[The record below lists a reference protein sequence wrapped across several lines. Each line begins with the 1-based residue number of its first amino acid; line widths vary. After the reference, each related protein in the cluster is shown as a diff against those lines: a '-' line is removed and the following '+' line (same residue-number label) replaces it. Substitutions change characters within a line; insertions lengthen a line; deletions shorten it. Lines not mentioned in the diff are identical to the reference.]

1 MHIVNTAA
9 RFSFVRLSPVYNPIR
24 RRRRYFIIGAN
35 LLPFPK
41 HKAKYHKE
49 LESAIDAVDRACRL
63 CVDVKKSL
71 FSSTEKILEKN
82 DQTTVTI
89 ADFGVQALVSLE
101 LSKQFPLIP
110 LVAEED
116 SVSVR
121 ADNNIVSSVVSEV
134 KAKESVGD
142 KPLSDADVLEAID
155 RGGKDAFVFCDK
167 PATYWILDPIDGTKG
182 FLKGDEAL
190 YVRKYQVGLALVVD
204 NKIVIGVMGCPN
216 WSGDGSKGILMVSHI
231 GCGTWTKRLQNNVS
245 LVQVSNDDWTRCFVD
260 PCGLANKARF
270 CIVDSQ
276 SWKSFALSG
285 LLEVDSGDLQPKEIP
300 LNLSI
305 CCGRLGIML
314 LGSYV
319 LMKLEDVGF

>member
-82 DQTTVTI
+82 DQTPVTI

-134 KAKESVGD
+134 KAKASVGD

-167 PATYWILDPIDGTKG
+167 PATYWVYTTFYQSQFQRVFIRVLVQILDPIDGTKG

-190 YVRKYQVGLALVVD
+190 YVAWDHAVGIICVNEAGGKVTD
-204 NKIVIGVMGCPN
+204 
-216 WSGDGSKGILMVSHI
+216 WEGDEIILDEDKSERRNIFPAGGFVGSNESLHHQILELISSSSS
-231 GCGTWTKRLQNNVS
+231 TL
-245 LVQVSNDDWTRCFVD
+245 
-260 PCGLANKARF
+260 
-270 CIVDSQ
+270 
-276 SWKSFALSG
+276 
-285 LLEVDSGDLQPKEIP
+285 
-300 LNLSI
+300 
-305 CCGRLGIML
+305 
-314 LGSYV
+314 
-319 LMKLEDVGF
+319 